1 MNISQK
7 VNFTSV
13 LVVLLAF
20 CFATALASDTTVAL
34 RGSGSSTDENR
45 RSLANERISVFR
57 CDSDNQRLVPTISNK
72 TEELEDGGFD
82 IRICFQVSSRSISNN
97 LYILKIDDF
106 TFTKDRTNG
115 DLAAAGPTRNI
126 PYIIRQEAVDSGT
139 AISTD
144 FTEVYCEP
152 GSEICALQT
161 RLTGFFFLTSG
172 AIEGKGKVMMQRG
185 REERRELQEM
195 DQFEDVF
202 MEIDFTGGGRAPI
215 PPEKR
220 IIIIVSIILG
230 LLLLCLCGSVL
241 FCCLAGICCF
251 AARDKRVEDTDEDDI
266 EEVSV
271 KVEWAPGM
279 KRSKKGDEEEDMSET
294 ESLEDDQYWDDD
306 IALSEDGNESDN
318 NYSVEELDSEMTG
331 AAAVPVP
338 VPDQEIEEESPRR
351 SKKYKSFEDE
361 EANESFDQSVENIDT
376 EYDMEEVVPV
386 QDAEEQPRKSKK
398 KKKKKKRKS
407 QTIE

>member
-1 MNISQK
+1 MNISRK
-7 VNFTSV
+7 VNITAV
-13 LVVLLAF
+13 LAVLFAF

-45 RSLANERISVFR
+45 RSLANERVSVYR
-57 CDSDNQRLVPTISNK
+57 CDSDNQRLASTISNK

-82 IRICFQVSSRSISNN
+82 IRICFQASSHSISNN
-97 LYILKIDDF
+97 SYILKIDDF

-115 DLAAAGPTRNI
+115 DLAAAGPTRDI
-126 PYIIRQEAVDSGT
+126 PYIIRQEAVDHGT

-144 FTEVYCEP
+144 FTEVYCDP
-152 GSEICALQT
+152 GSEICALET

-172 AIEGKGKVMMQRG
+172 TIEGKGKVMMQRG
-185 REERRELQEM
+185 SDERRELQQM

-202 MEIDFTGGGRAPI
+202 MEIDFTGGGRATI
-215 PPEKR
+215 PPKKR
-220 IIIIVSIILG
+220 MMIIVSVILG
-230 LLLLCLCGSVL
+230 LLFLCFCGSVL
-241 FCCLAGICCF
+241 FCCFAGICCF
-251 AARDKRVEDTDEDDI
+251 AARDKRVEDTDDDDI

-271 KVEWAPGM
+271 KIEWAPGM
-279 KRSKKGDEEEDMSET
+279 KRSKKGEEEEDMSET

-306 IALSEDGNESDN
+306 IALSEDGIGSDD
-318 NYSVEELDSEMTG
+318 NYSVEDLDSEMTG

-338 VPDQEIEEESPRR
+338 VPFQETEEESPRR
-351 SKKYKSFEDE
+351 SKKYKSFE
-361 EANESFDQSVENIDT
+361 
-376 EYDMEEVVPV
+376 YDMEEVVPV
-386 QDAEEQPRKSKK
+386 QDAEKHPRKSK